1 MSEPFGQIYYL
12 ELPSRDIAAS
22 AAFYNRVF
30 GWNIRTRDDGVTA
43 FDDSTGH
50 VSGMWSASLPI
61 ADEPGLRVYIGVN
74 DAVAV
79 SEAIE
84 AAGGTIVLA
93 ADPSVVD
100 IVVQFRDPSGNL
112 LCLHQYNPDAA

>member
-22 AAFYNRVF
+22 AAFYERVF
-30 GWNIRTRDDGVTA
+30 GWKIRRRDDGVTA

-50 VSGMWSASLPI
+50 VSGMWSTTLPI

-79 SEAIE
+79 SATVET
-84 AAGGTIVLA
+84 AGGTIVQA
-93 ADPSVVD
+93 ADTSVVD

-112 LCLHQYNPDAA
+112 LWLHQYNPDAA